1 MTPTRFAAL
10 LLALMA
16 LGAVVWLA
24 LDRPARAP
32 SSGFA
37 PEAFL
42 SPVEP
47 GGRLCVQRE
56 RVPAGATGVQ
66 LTLGAYGR
74 VTGNSISVQG
84 LRARVPVIAGR
95 ARFREGQDVLVPFS
109 RPAPESV
116 VVEMCLSN
124 TGRNEFAVGGKP
136 GFGPSIRYPDARR
149 SSWLGVAGDVGERFQ
164 RVRFAP
170 LGAASAWVFLAFA
183 FGGVLLGTGVVLA
196 VSRR

>member
-1 MTPTRFAAL
+1 M
-10 LLALMA
+10 
-16 LGAVVWLA
+16 
-24 LDRPARAP
+24 
-32 SSGFA
+32 
-37 PEAFL
+37 
-42 SPVEP
+42 
-47 GGRLCVQRE
+47 
-56 RVPAGATGVQ
+56 
-66 LTLGAYGR
+66 
-74 VTGNSISVQG
+74 
-84 LRARVPVIAGR
+84 
-95 ARFREGQDVLVPFS
+95 LVPFS

-164 RVRFAP
+164 RARFAP